1 MSGVNETHD
10 QLMQSQEDAD
20 MATFRK
26 HEGRKYRR
34 SSIIIGVVGLFLFGI
49 AAGFVAFMMA
59 RKAEEN
65 GVKTTAGKVLAL
77 LDLIGGIIVLTVF
90 YSSTK

>member
-10 QLMQSQEDAD
+10 QVMQSQEDAD
-20 MATFRK
+20 TATFRK
-26 HEGRKYRR
+26 HRGLKYRR
-34 SSIIIGVVGLFLFGI
+34 SSIIIGVVGLFLLGI

-65 GVKTTAGKVLAL
+65 GVKASAGKVLAI
-77 LDLIGGIIVLTVF
+77 LDFIGGIIVLTIF